1 MKKNIIDYAKIYFQY
16 QQRGS
21 IKQNNQKQTI
31 TPTDIFE
38 KWEVN
43 IVELLSITREEN
55 KYIIVAIDYFL
66 KWLKARLLKVVNT
79 NIIATFLYKEII
91 YRFEVLRI
99 LQNNREIYF
108 INEIIQR
115 LTNRFRIWYNLL
127 SSYHLQLNGLV
138 KGFNKI
144 LCEEIVKL
152 AKEVDQWDRS
162 I

>member
-115 LTNRFRIWYNLL
+115 LTNRFRI
-127 SSYHLQLNGLV
+127 
-138 KGFNKI
+138 
-144 LCEEIVKL
+144 
-152 AKEVDQWDRS
+152 
-162 I
+162 